1 MSILSEGNN
10 FGIKKPKGSHLD
22 HCKNCGGGWKYTFYV
37 DQTSPEVRSVLNSR
51 GYKDYDSV
59 CPKCIKAIEGLKED
73 FSMGVEGPLGLNQGI
88 PHGGPGKGVL
98 PKPLYDPKAK
108 AVPPTKKEDD
118 DTEKNKKEMEK
129 SLNKKTVTEA
139 EHLKHYV
146 PSSYIEEVSGEM
158 VIYFDEIGKG
168 GRERDKYYDAL
179 DEDPKVKNRLYD
191 LYARGVDEEE
201 AAKKIIAFIDAMSA
215 AKPKLSKNCQLFIR
229 KTDGTKSR
237 LQFVSPA
244 EARNSRTLIDIV
256 DKYTS
261 DWVELWTER
270 YELDKD
276 GYASKTIEGK
286 HIDNPKKVS
295 EKKKCC
301 HGHNRLEEDA
311 KEEYKTALN
320 LLRNL
325 HYQVYNG
332 GIQQCA
338 MNGYLD
344 DLEDY
349 GTNQF
354 IADLRNEIDVSTD
367 AGAECL
373 KAAQMFVNVLDE
385 VQKTRVCSECGGD
398 GQIQEE
404 DEYGDVEYSECSYC
418 NGNGTIE
425 VDRYA
430 DADFG
435 DFSDNQWDDKWD
447 EKYYELN
454 GDMIDDATGQTHTH
468 SVVLDALRAAPK
480 NESTIEQPFEDFLQR
495 VDRFLWKA
503 GYESDEIEDYING
516 HYDEL
521 KAAFEDGKTADE
533 AIYNI

>member
-10 FGIKKPKGSHLD
+10 FGLK
-22 HCKNCGGGWKYTFYV
+22 TAV
-37 DQTSPEVRSVLNSR
+37 
-51 GYKDYDSV
+51 
-59 CPKCIKAIEGLKED
+59 KED

-179 DEDPKVKNRLYD
+179 DEDPKVKNRLYE
-191 LYARGVDEEE
+191 LYARGVDEED
-201 AAKKIIAFIDAMSA
+201 AAKKIIAFIDSMSA

-229 KTDGTKSR
+229 KTDGSKSR

-244 EARNSRTLIDIV
+244 EARSSRTLIDIV

-261 DWVELWTER
+261 DWVELWPER

-385 VQKTRVCSECGGD
+385 VQKTRVCSECGGE

-425 VDRYA
+425 VERYS

-447 EKYYELN
+447 EKYYQLN

-468 SVVLDALRAAPK
+468 SVVLDALRGAQKNESTAQK

>member
-10 FGIKKPKGSHLD
+10 FGLK
-22 HCKNCGGGWKYTFYV
+22 TAV
-37 DQTSPEVRSVLNSR
+37 
-51 GYKDYDSV
+51 
-59 CPKCIKAIEGLKED
+59 KED

-139 EHLKHYV
+139 EHPKHYV

-179 DEDPKVKNRLYD
+179 DKDPKVKNRLYE
-191 LYARGVDEEE
+191 LYTRGVDEED

-215 AKPKLSKNCQLFIR
+215 PKPKLSKNCELFIR
-229 KTDGTKSR
+229 KTDGSKSR

-244 EARNSRTLIDIV
+244 EARNSQTLIDIV
-256 DKYTS
+256 NKYTS

-270 YELDKD
+270 YELDSD
-276 GYASKTIEGK
+276 GYVAKTIEGK

-295 EKKKCC
+295 EEKKCC
-301 HGHNRLEEDA
+301 HRHNRLEESA

-332 GIQQCA
+332 GLQQCA

-344 DLEDY
+344 DLVDY

-354 IADLRNEIDVSTD
+354 IADIRKEIDVSTD

-373 KAAQMFVNVLDE
+373 KAAQMFVNVLD
-385 VQKTRVCSECGGD
+385 KITMTKMCGDCGGS
-398 GQIQEE
+398 GEMEEE
-404 DEYGDVEYSECSYC
+404 DEYGETTYTSCPYC
-418 NGNGTIE
+418 NGQGSET
-425 VDRYA
+425 VDEIR
-430 DADFG
+430 DVDIG
-435 DFSDNQWDDKWD
+435 RDTENSWDSEWDD
-447 EKYYELN
+447 EYYKLN
-454 GDMIDDATGQTHTH
+454 GDLIDDATGQTHTH

-503 GYESDEIEDYING
+503 GYESDEIEDYINE

-521 KAAFEDGKTADE
+521 KAAFENGKTADE
-533 AIYNI
+533 AIYDI